1 MISVK
6 NACHIFYL
14 QNVVFDIFF
23 TLLKLLYF
31 FHRQNKKNMIYKK
44 PVKNL
49 SNFIEYSK
57 YTQIFLTYTVYK
69 LF

>member
-31 FHRQNKKNMIYKK
+31 FIDRIKKTWYNKK

-49 SNFIEYSK
+49 SDFIEYSK